1 MSRRRDRGF
10 LDSMEPWSPRATAPR
25 AAHPVFV
32 AIARTFEQID
42 RVMMDEMRADI
53 ERNTASQFH
62 VDTRYRNT
70 QAYKDVRSY
79 IEEIEEGVS
88 HTSSEADA
96 SAYLTDIKCVT
107 AWGWVHS
114 AILDYQG
121 DRLHSSLLQ
130 WTKAK
135 ARASEILD
143 LVSVVLETYDSDE
156 CRDLINPER
165 EGIRAGIDTKLRTL
179 CFFNTIYSRP
189 TTYDDQNLKVPSSH
203 ESYLLFNDFLK
214 GRKENTK
221 ARKKERHA
229 KTHQNVS
236 EQSA

>member
-1 MSRRRDRGF
+1 MPRRRDRGV
-10 LDSMEPWSPRATAPR
+10 LVSMELQNPRATAPQ
-25 AAHPVFV
+25 ATHPVLV

-62 VDTRYRNT
+62 VDTPYRDT

-96 SAYLTDIKCVT
+96 SASLTDIKCVT

-121 DRLHSSLLQ
+121 DRHYSSVLQ

-156 CRDLINPER
+156 CRDLISPGR
-165 EGIRAGIDTKLRTL
+165 DGIRAGIDTKLRTL
-179 CFFNTIYSRP
+179 CFFNSIHSRP
-189 TTYDDQNLKVPSSH
+189 STADEQNLKVPSSH
-203 ESYLLFNDFLK
+203 DSYLLFNDFLK
-214 GRKENTK
+214 RRRGNTK
-221 ARKKERHA
+221 TREKERYA
-229 KTHQNVS
+229 KTHQHVS
-236 EQSA
+236 KPLE